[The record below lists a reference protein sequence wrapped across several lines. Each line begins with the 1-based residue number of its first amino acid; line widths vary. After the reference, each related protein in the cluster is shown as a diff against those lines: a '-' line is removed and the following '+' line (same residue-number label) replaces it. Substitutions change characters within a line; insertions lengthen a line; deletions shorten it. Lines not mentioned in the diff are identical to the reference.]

1 MNAEEH
7 RRLEEAIRAKFDA
20 NDLAGAATTAIAGY
34 GPQIFGYLVVVS
46 RSDEIAAEVFSD
58 FCHDLWR
65 DLPSF
70 RWAASLRT
78 WAYTIARHR
87 LHSYLRDPS
96 RRKPRVAVS
105 QVIDELA
112 AKVRTTTAGWQ
123 RSEVKDAVARV
134 REQLDPDDQ
143 TLLTL
148 RIDRDL
154 PWKEVAAIMEE
165 NEAALRK
172 RFERLKVRLRE
183 LARKEELL

>member
-1 MNAEEH
+1 MDADDH
-7 RRLEEAIRAKFDA
+7 RRLEETIRAKFDA
-20 NDLAGAATTAIAGY
+20 NDLAGAATAAISGY
-34 GPQIFGYLVVVS
+34 GPQIYGYLLVVA
-46 RSDEIAAEVFSD
+46 RSDEIASEVFSD

-87 LHSYLRDPS
+87 LHAYLRDPA
-96 RRKPRVAVS
+96 RRRPRVGVS
-105 QVIDELA
+105 EVVDDLA
-112 AKVRTTTAGWQ
+112 AQVRSTTTRW
-123 RSEVKDAVARV
+123 RKTEVKDAISRV
-134 REQLDPDDQ
+134 REQLEPDDQ

-165 NEAALRK
+165 SEPALRK
-172 RFERLKVRLRE
+172 RFERLKARLRE